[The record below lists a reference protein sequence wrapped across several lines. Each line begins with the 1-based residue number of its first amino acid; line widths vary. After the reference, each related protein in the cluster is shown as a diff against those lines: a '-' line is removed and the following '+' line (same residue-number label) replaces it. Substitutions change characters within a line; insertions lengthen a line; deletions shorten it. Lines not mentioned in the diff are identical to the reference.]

1 MIGKKYTA
9 EFKRLMVEEY
19 LSLKS
24 SDPKISK
31 SEFAYQKGIADSTF
45 NDWVVKY
52 QRQGIGFCNITTE
65 IKKLDNIEIID
76 SSPINTS
83 LVKEIKDESIPMSI
97 NKVRMK
103 YNGAVIEFDES
114 LLERALNILKTW

>member
-1 MIGKKYTA
+1 MIGKRYSA
-9 EFKRLMVEEY
+9 EFKRMMVEEY
-19 LSLKS
+19 LSLQS
-24 SDPKISK
+24 SNPKLSK
-31 SEFAYQKGIADSTF
+31 SEFAYNKGLPDSTF

-52 QRQGIGFCNITTE
+52 NRQGLGFCNITTE
-65 IKKLDNIEIID
+65 IKKLDGVELVD
-76 SSPINTS
+76 SSPIHSS
-83 LVKEIKDESIPMSI
+83 LVKEIKDETMPMSV

>member
-1 MIGKKYTA
+1 M
-9 EFKRLMVEEY
+9 
-19 LSLKS
+19 
-24 SDPKISK
+24 
-31 SEFAYQKGIADSTF
+31 
-45 NDWVVKY
+45 VKY

>member
-1 MIGKKYTA
+1 MISKRYTA

-19 LSLKS
+19 LNLQLTNSKL
-24 SDPKISK
+24 SK
-31 SEFAYQKGIADSTF
+31 SEFAYTKGLPDSTF
-45 NDWVVKY
+45 NDWVIKY
-52 QRQGIGFCNITTE
+52 NRQGLGFCNITTE
-65 IKKLDNIEIID
+65 IKKLDGVELID
-76 SSPINTS
+76 SNPVQAPLI
-83 LVKEIKDESIPMSI
+83 KEIKDESIPMSI